1 MKSIIKIN
9 SILILI
15 ILINSC
21 ASKKKY
27 VYFNE
32 TINQEKNL
40 QNFNPTLKTGDILNI
55 IVFSSAPENAVPFN
69 LPIINTNIRAGYT
82 NGIASNPGYLINN
95 NGTIDFPI
103 IGEISLIN
111 LTTTEASNLIKSKL
125 LNYISE
131 PIVNIH
137 IDNFKIT
144 ILGEVRNPGTF
155 QIPNE
160 RITIL
165 EALGLAGDL
174 IINGIR
180 KEILLIRD
188 ENGQKKEIKID
199 LTNNSIL
206 NSEYYYLTQNDV
218 IYVKPNQA
226 KINSSVVSSSY
237 GMFISIAS
245 LLITTINVITKW

>member
-245 LLITTINVITKW
+245 LLITTINVLTK

>member
-174 IINGIR
+174 TINGIR

-226 KINSSVVSSSY
+226 KVNSSVVSSSY

-245 LLITTINVITKW
+245 LLITTINVITK

>member
-174 IINGIR
+174 TINGIR

-245 LLITTINVITKW
+245 LLITTINVITK

>member
-165 EALGLAGDL
+165 EALGQAGDL
-174 IINGIR
+174 TKNGIR

-245 LLITTINVITKW
+245 LLITTINVLTK

>member
-174 IINGIR
+174 TINGIR

-245 LLITTINVITKW
+245 LLITTINVLTK